1 MTKER
6 RPLTPYRALSRIAD
20 LLGWDGC
27 AEVIGKSEWSVRKF
41 SDPDAGR
48 AISLQDAIRL
58 DAAYRRAGG
67 HGAPLFECYAA
78 RLNLLVDASE
88 DHATLLLDTSGK
100 AAKETGEAVAA
111 AIAAA
116 ANTTDTAARL
126 HAIVE
131 VEEGLEAL
139 QALHSRL
146 NMMGAHDD

>member
-6 RPLTPYRALSRIAD
+6 RPLTPYRALARIAD

-48 AISLQDAIRL
+48 AISFQDAIRL

-67 HGAPLFECYAA
+67 DGAPLFECYAA
-78 RLNLLVDASE
+78 RVDLLAGGDCAQAACILDA
-88 DHATLLLDTSGK
+88 SGK
-100 AAKETGEAVAA
+100 AAKETGEALGAA
-111 AIAAA
+111 MSAASSA
-116 ANTTDTAARL
+116 HDPAARL
-126 HAIVE
+126 RAIVE

-139 QALHSRL
+139 QALRSKLMRWTEQ
-146 NMMGAHDD
+146 